1 MAHSHFHL
9 PPLKP
14 QNELPHQS
22 TAKPTAAL
30 LTDYRT
36 KSDKGV
42 RVVKVDP
49 EDVQKNNIDLSKK
62 TSGVTNKNIDVAQVR
77 RKMRDPAHRD
87 NVEFT
92 TLMLSEGKLSPDYA
106 NVSPPNV
113 ETVQDTETLVVQ
125 GSSVLGNPSQHLT
138 SKRII
143 R

>member
-1 MAHSHFHL
+1 M
-9 PPLKP
+9 
-14 QNELPHQS
+14 
-22 TAKPTAAL
+22 
-30 LTDYRT
+30 
-36 KSDKGV
+36 

-106 NVSPPNV
+106 NS
-113 ETVQDTETLVVQ
+113 
-125 GSSVLGNPSQHLT
+125 
-138 SKRII
+138 
-143 R
+143 